1 MNKFKPI
8 LRRPLDNNY
17 ETEVEKSTESEV
29 KQGDK
34 KTVISQDQK
43 TSDSI
48 AQAQNKEFRTRLE
61 TAGKII
67 LKLQQQQK
75 EQDER
80 YQKLVEQTNQQI
92 SELQA
97 ENQQLQVDKQKLE
110 ADKRTLQTQM
120 ADDDARAARIAAT
133 DILQEATQLKDNII
147 DNAKAKAD
155 KYHAQT
161 VMQAEAKAHEIKH
174 EADQYV
180 AQAQTR
186 TTDLN
191 NNYIDVKHKMAEL
204 SKSLQGI
211 LEDSDDVKAEP
222 VTDHDAETTTSNQTQ
237 NKTETTD
244 TKTKTEK
251 QSTAVVNN
259 HNTSQAKS
267 TLSIVKDNGK
277 QEVAATNTKPRSLFS
292 QQSDEETRNNA
303 ETMANFDDII
313 KQVEAHSGN

>member
-34 KTVISQDQK
+34 KTVINQDQK

-61 TAGKII
+61 TAGKVI

-147 DNAKAKAD
+147 GNAKAKAD
-155 KYHAQT
+155 KYHDQT
-161 VMQAEAKAHEIKH
+161 VLQAETKAHEIKH

-211 LEDSDDVKAEP
+211 LEDSEDVEAEP
-222 VTDHDAETTTSNQTQ
+222 VTNNAETTTSSQAQ
-237 NKTETTD
+237 NKTETTN

-251 QSTAVVNN
+251 QSTAVAND

-277 QEVAATNTKPRSLFS
+277 QEVATANTQPRSLFS
-292 QQSDEETRNNA
+292 QQSDEETRNNT

>member
-43 TSDSI
+43 TSDNI

-61 TAGKII
+61 TAGKVI

-161 VMQAEAKAHEIKH
+161 VTQAEAKAHEIKH

-277 QEVAATNTKPRSLFS
+277 QEAATTNTKPRSLFS

>member
-43 TSDSI
+43 TSDNI

-61 TAGKII
+61 TAGKVI

-161 VMQAEAKAHEIKH
+161 VTQAEAKAHEIKH

-222 VTDHDAETTTSNQTQ
+222 VTDHDAETTASNQTQ

-277 QEVAATNTKPRSLFS
+277 QETATTNTKPRSLFS